1 MDKTIWLDEA
11 VKMKVDENL
20 TWNEITKRL
29 RRHFPDTMN
38 DVHVYDTIRGNV
50 RRTDRYRQMQKSK
63 KTSDE
68 IQKSEEQKRSKL
80 EYRSDGTVVSEKFI
94 TLQDG
99 QDLTPEEV
107 LKAHGMNPDEWKV
120 VSYTNNFWNSQ
131 LKGGY
136 LQISYQSKLVAK
148 PFADIISFKRFDD
161 YMANKTFKYDKPLTQ
176 KLNYDPDGEILEIDL
191 PDLHAGLLA
200 WRVDSG
206 DDYDLHIAKDRFYK
220 VFYDVVERCKHKK
233 LKKIV
238 FVTLGD
244 LLHVDNDNQ
253 TTTKGT
259 FQQLD
264 TRLTKIFDS
273 VSDMLIDGI
282 TILGDI
288 APVEVVYLSGNHDRT
303 SGCFLMKSVSNAF
316 RKDDNVVFDTDPLPQ
331 KFRLYGNVLLGWTHG
346 DMPMKNM
353 AGWLQQTARKEYG
366 LSQFAEIHAGH
377 FHSENTKEVAKDRT
391 QTEDMG
397 GVVIRYLPTICN
409 ASYWENQQGYR
420 SAVKAMMAFV
430 WNEETGLREMWQSNI
445 I

>member
-1 MDKTIWLDEA
+1 MDKTIWLDDA
-11 VKMKVDENL
+11 VRMKVDENL
-20 TWNEITKRL
+20 TWNEVTQRL
-29 RRHFPDTMN
+29 RHYFPKDAN
-38 DVHVYDTIRGNV
+38 EVSVYNTIRDNV
-50 RRTDRYRQMQKSK
+50 RRTERYKELQRNKNNGSTEARAQSIP
-63 KTSDE
+63 D
-68 IQKSEEQKRSKL
+68 RSKL

-99 QDLTPEEV
+99 QDMTPEFV
-107 LKAHGMNPDEWKV
+107 LTAHGLKADEWKV

-131 LKGGY
+131 LKGGQK
-136 LQISYQSKLVAK
+136 QISYQSKLVAS

-176 KLNYDPDGEILEIDL
+176 KLNYDPDGEILEIDM

-200 WRVDSG
+200 WRMDAG
-206 DDYDLHIAKDRFYK
+206 ADYDLHIAKDHFYK
-220 VFYDVVERCKHKK
+220 VFYDIVDRCKHKK

-253 TTTKGT
+253 TTTNGT

-316 RKDDNVVFDTDPLPQ
+316 RKDDNVVFDTAPLPQ
-331 KFRLYGNVLLGWTHG
+331 KFRLYGNILLGWTHG

-353 AGWLQQTARKEYG
+353 AGWLQQTARIEYG
-366 LSQFAEIHAGH
+366 LSRFAEIHAGH

-445 I
+445 

>member
-1 MDKTIWLDEA
+1 MDKNVWIDDA
-11 VKMKVDENL
+11 VKMRLDECL
-20 TWNEITKRL
+20 QYSEIVQKL
-29 RRHFPDTMN
+29 RRHFPDDMHDSEIN
-38 DVHVYDTIRGNV
+38 KVIRDAV
-50 RRTDRYRQMQKSK
+50 RRSWRGKAECRSSQGGQS
-63 KTSDE
+63 SDSVQE
-68 IQKSEEQKRSKL
+68 RSKL

-99 QDLTPEEV
+99 QDMTPEFV
-107 LKAHGMNPDEWKV
+107 LTAHGLKADEWKV

-131 LKGGY
+131 LKGGQK
-136 LQISYQSKLVAK
+136 QISYQSKLVAA
-148 PFADIISFKRFDD
+148 PFADIINFKRFDA
-161 YMANKTFKYDKPLTQ
+161 YMATKTFAYDKPLTQ
-176 KLNYDPDGEILEIDL
+176 RLNYDPNGEVLEIDL

-206 DDYDLHIAKDRFYK
+206 DDYDLHIAKDHFYK
-220 VFYDVVERCKHKK
+220 VFYDIVERCKHKK

-264 TRLTKIFDS
+264 TRLTKIFEA

-288 APVEVVYLSGNHDRT
+288 APVEVMYLSGNHDRT
-303 SGCFLMKSVSNAF
+303 SGCFMMKSVANAF
-316 RKDDNVVFDTDPLPQ
+316 RKDNNIVFDTDPLPQ

-366 LSQFAEIHAGH
+366 LSRFAEIHAGH